1 MKTNNKTFIFLI
13 MAFGMG
19 LTFHSCG
26 KPTENNSSQPEGGTK
41 THRVKI
47 ETVHTEKIE
56 QVYESTGTVDAAV
69 KNFISSAGSAR
80 IKNIL
85 VDVGDRVHRGQTLV
99 EMEPTNYFNAD
110 TQLENLKTEYQRVS
124 ALYKSGGVS
133 KQALDQLKTQLDVA
147 EENTRN
153 LKANT
158 ILKSPIDG
166 VITMRN
172 FDNGDLAGTQPI
184 LQVMQITPVKVRI
197 NISEL
202 FFNKVKTGMP
212 VKLRLDV
219 YENEIFSGKISLIA
233 PVVDPSTRTVMCE
246 VSIPN
251 ANQKIRP
258 GMFGRVEINF
268 GEKELVAVPD
278 KAVEKQAG
286 SNERYVFVHKAGKV
300 YRRVIT
306 IGTRQ
311 GNNYA
316 VLSGLKDGE
325 QVVVAGQTKLTDEA
339 TVEVVQ

>member
-1 MKTNNKTFIFLI
+1 MGI
-13 MAFGMG
+13 AFHG
-19 LTFHSCG
+19 CG
-26 KPTENNSSQPEGGTK
+26 KPTDGKSSKLAEENK
-41 THRVKI
+41 THRVKVEI
-47 ETVHTEKIE
+47 VKTKKIN
-56 QVYESTGTVDAAV
+56 QIYEFTGTVDAAV

-85 VDVGDRVHRGQTLV
+85 VDVGDHVQRGQTLV
-99 EMEPTNYFNAD
+99 EMESTNYVNANA
-110 TQLENLKTEYQRVS
+110 QLENLRTEYQRVS
-124 ALYKSGGVS
+124 ALYRSGGVS
-133 KQALDQLKTQLDVA
+133 KQTLDQLKTQLDVA

-158 ILKSPIDG
+158 VLKSPIGG

-172 FDNGDLAGTQPI
+172 FDNGDLAGSQPI
-184 LQVMQITPVKVRI
+184 LQVMQITPVKVKI

-202 FFNKVKTGMP
+202 FFNKVKIGMP
-212 VKLRLDV
+212 VKLKLDI
-219 YENEIFSGKISLIA
+219 YEDEVFTGKISLIA
-233 PVVDPSTRTVMCE
+233 PVIDPVTRTVMCE

-268 GEKELVAVPD
+268 GEKELVTVPD

-286 SNERYVFVHKAGKV
+286 SNERYVFVYKSGKV

-311 GNNYA
+311 EDSYA
-316 VLSGLKDGE
+316 VLSGLEDGE
-325 QVVVAGQTKLTDEA
+325 QVVVAGQTQLTDEA
-339 TVEVVQ
+339 TVKVIQ